1 MPNSL
6 IEERDERTRKR
17 KKIKKKFDSIIG
29 LSYHDDNHEVMSL
42 SVDGKI
48 TNSIARLLDEG
59 YCDNGF
65 VLKKG
70 TLEKFLNG
78 KNEKV
83 RGWRLGDNGWKR
95 TDVLNLSGDFTG
107 TVNLGHMD
115 FATFPIILGEWTR
128 NDMSLVDIE
137 NGRKALDIKLK
148 LDEES
153 VFVKELR
160 RQKHDI
166 GVSAEFW
173 YHVNVED
180 TEELAQT
187 LGEYL
192 PVIDEIFIFAYGLVG
207 ECGNV
212 NSSGLEL
219 TIGEINMPNEILETV
234 VDETVDNEE
243 IVLDADIDEPID
255 APVEDAIDEVDEPT
269 EDETA
274 DAENGEEVETE
285 EVADETGDDEG
296 ADDEAEAD
304 EDELEQAMSIIT
316 ELREQIATLTATIE
330 ELKKSNR
337 RLTSKLK
344 AEKDKKSKF
353 LANAK
358 GLAVE
363 LLPNEGEEP
372 KEEISQESVAMRKY
386 LNGDGIGED

>member
-6 IEERDERTRKR
+6 IEERDERTRRR
-17 KKIKKKFDSIIG
+17 KKIKRRLDEIIG
-29 LSYHDDNHEVMSL
+29 LSYHDDEHQVMSL

-48 TNSIARLLDEG
+48 TNSVARLLDEG

-78 KNEKV
+78 KNENV
-83 RGWRLGDNGWKR
+83 RGWRLGDHGWER
-95 TDVLNLSGDFTG
+95 TDVLNLNEDFTG

-128 NDMSLVDIE
+128 NDMSLIDIE
-137 NGRKALDIKLK
+137 NGRKALDITLN

-173 YHVNVED
+173 YHVNAAD
-180 TEELAQT
+180 TEELTQT

-219 TIGEINMPNEILETV
+219 KIGETDMPNEMIDTVIDENVDIEELE
-234 VDETVDNEE
+234 
-243 IVLDADIDEPID
+243 LDAEIDEPIEE
-255 APVEDAIDEVDEPT
+255 PVDEAIEPIDGPI
-269 EDETA
+269 EDEEPQ
-274 DAENGEEVETE
+274 DGEEVETE
-285 EVADETGDDEG
+285 EIADENGDDEG
-296 ADDEAEAD
+296 ADDEADAD
-304 EDELEQAMSIIT
+304 EDELEQALAIIT
-316 ELREQIATLTATIE
+316 ELREQNATLTAANA
-330 ELKKSNR
+330 ELKKTNS
-337 RLTSKLK
+337 RLMRKLK
-344 AEKDKKSKF
+344 AERDKKEKF
-353 LANAK
+353 LASAK
-358 GLAVE
+358 GLSVE

-372 KEEISQESVAMRKY
+372 EKETLTPETVAMRKY